1 MDELVK
7 LLLKPP
13 VKAGVLAIFTI
24 AIGILTSAA
33 VNHYNRW
40 FMWVALIVLV
50 ALYIWVLIAYTK
62 KETNLI
68 SQINELTSNN
78 AEAQKL
84 FKIFQTS
91 TQGLNAMCKI
101 SAKQTNMKIHEIEEQ
116 GKIFCDNWNFDIA
129 SSLVCQQIYDQ
140 VIRHICENN
149 GYNGIADIEV
159 EYVSLVESKQ
169 KKNRKPKTLIKL
181 CGFYHP
187 SRQNPSL
194 YGVKRETKQ
203 KGKDNKLYHD
213 GMLFE
218 KKKNSTDIL
227 MTKEE
232 IAAEFTSLADRNDY
246 CQYIGIPVFCDTV
259 SNGNKMVGLLEIVCH
274 NDCYLADNRDDI
286 KKYVDFY
293 LSPYI
298 SLLLLLF
305 KNDKALRAMPQN

>member
-1 MDELVK
+1 MDELKK
-7 LLLKPP
+7 LLLKPQ
-13 VKAGVLAIFTI
+13 VKAGILAIFTI
-24 AIGILTSAA
+24 GIGILTSAA
-33 VNHYNRW
+33 VNHYDKW
-40 FMWVALIVLV
+40 FMWAALGLLVLV
-50 ALYIWVLIAYTK
+50 YIVILIGYTKNETSLIAK
-62 KETNLI
+62 I
-68 SQINELTSNN
+68 SELTNN
-78 AEAQKL
+78 NTEAQKL
-84 FKIFQTS
+84 FKVFQTS

-116 GKIFCDNWNFDIA
+116 GKIFCDNWNFEIA
-129 SSLVCQQIYDQ
+129 SGLVCKQIYDQ
-140 VIRHICENN
+140 VICHIFENN

-159 EYVSLVESKQ
+159 EYVTLVENKP

-194 YGVKRETKQ
+194 YGVKRETIQ

-218 KKKNSTDIL
+218 KKKNAVDIL
-227 MTKEE
+227 MTREE
-232 IAAEFTSLADRNDY
+232 IVAEFTSLADHNDY

-274 NDCYLADNRDDI
+274 NNCYLSNNRDDI

-305 KNDKALRAMPQN
+305 KNDKALRAMPNP